1 MGIVP
6 PARPNIPANWQDS
19 PENVGRLPREIVGDF
34 SSLKSLGGAYRL
46 PVAGTLP
53 GGLPGNFNNIKPELD
68 IPYGSVG
75 FSLVCR
81 SVSDFTKILAIIR
94 DYVSMGYTHE
104 LSGEGAGSI
113 TLDRDDPLLLE
124 QLVNTDDVED
134 ILSKDNLWEVYFDG
148 KRRFQWLAQNVSEPM
163 LTDSERRTISLSGNG
178 IASYLEWGLVLPN
191 RLGASK
197 EKIENVAEDFA
208 GQDVETYSR
217 WVDNAGTVAA
227 LSGKAGIT
235 AAAADGLGSY
245 ISTAID
251 YDFTDSGVQA
261 RVQPYIA
268 PDGPGYLRTFLSV
281 ENGSS
286 NYVQIYVTRDPV
298 DVIGEV
304 LMAEV
309 NGPGGLLQVKIDY
322 NPTTQAYWRIQELDS
337 KAIFSYRA
345 ENSTEADWVTFATLD
360 YSFPASPVRLRLR
373 VSAVGGANLTLP
385 KTSYFSEVNMTGV
398 GSAVPPL
405 EKFRRLLLKAQAR
418 GALTYVIPNWTPQAD
433 SMGAAWVGSPTV
445 DATIGANLLEVLKDY
460 CVAQNAD
467 WFMDA
472 DFRLHI
478 RQRVWSESGSDPTAP
493 FHKEDKVIFFEADS
507 QDSKERR
514 RAYSDV
520 RNYVLGATDN
530 GEYVVKSDP
539 ASIAKYQQREV
550 LMSDSLRT
558 QDTPSLETVLSNQL
572 TTSKEGVVSWTLTV
586 PYNRE
591 GKRLYEDYTLG
602 DWVSVQSVD
611 PYRKDVW
618 RIAAI
623 AVQVDSNGHPEVELT
638 LNEKLTPYWHKLQEK
653 IRRVDIR
660 ATSFRPP
667 RKTSADA
674 WGRPS
679 SV

>member
-6 PARPNIPANWQDS
+6 PTRPNIPANWQDS

-34 SSLKSLGGAYRL
+34 SALKSLGGAYRL
-46 PVAGTLP
+46 PVAGILP
-53 GGLPGNFNNIKPELD
+53 GNLPGNFNNIKPERD
-68 IPYGSVG
+68 SPYGSVG
-75 FSLVCR
+75 FALVCR
-81 SVSDFTKILAIIR
+81 SVSDFTKILAIVR

-113 TLDRDDPLLLE
+113 TLNRDDPLLKA
-124 QLVNTDDVED
+124 QLVNTDNVED
-134 ILSKDNLWEVYFDG
+134 ILSEDNLWEVYFDG

-163 LTDSERRTISLSGNG
+163 LTDSESRTISLSGSG
-178 IASYLEWGLVLPN
+178 IASYLEWGLVLPSKI
-191 RLGASK
+191 GADK
-197 EKIENVAEDFA
+197 EKIENVADDFA
-208 GQDVETYSR
+208 SQNVDTYSR
-217 WVDNAGTVAA
+217 WTDNAGTVAA
-227 LSGKAGIT
+227 LSGRAGIT
-235 AAAADGLGSY
+235 ATAAGGLGSY

-251 YDFTDSGVQA
+251 YDFMDSGVQA
-261 RVQPYIA
+261 RVQPHLA
-268 PDGPGYLRTFLSV
+268 PAGPGYIRTFLSV
-281 ENGSS
+281 ENGIS
-286 NYVQIYVTRDPV
+286 NYVQMYVTRDPS
-298 DVIGEV
+298 DVIGDV

-309 NGPGGLLQVKIDY
+309 NGPAGLFQAQVNYD
-322 NPTTQAYWRIQELDS
+322 PSTQAYWRIQELDNE
-337 KAIFSYRA
+337 AIFSYRA
-345 ENSTEADWVTFATLD
+345 ENSTEADWVTLTTLA

-385 KTSYFSEVNMTGV
+385 KTSYFSEVNTSGV
-398 GSAVPPL
+398 GNAVPPL

-418 GALTYVIPNWTPQAD
+418 GTVTHVIPNWTPQAD

-445 DATIGANLLEVLKDY
+445 DATIGANLLEVLRDY
-460 CVAQNAD
+460 CTAQNAD

-520 RNYVLGATDN
+520 RNYVIGATDS
-530 GEYVVKSDP
+530 GDYSVKFDST
-539 ASIAKYQQREV
+539 SIGKYQQREV
-550 LMSDSLRT
+550 LVSDSLRI
-558 QDTPSLETVLSNQL
+558 QDTPSLETVLTNKL
-572 TTSKEGVVSWTLTV
+572 TTSKEGVISWTLTV
-586 PYNRE
+586 PYDRE
-591 GKRLYEDYTLG
+591 GKRLYEDYELG
-602 DWVSVQSVD
+602 DWVSVQSAD
-611 PYRKDVW
+611 PFRMDVW

-623 AVQVDSNGHPEVELT
+623 AVQVDSNGRPVVELT
-638 LNEKLTPYWHKLQEK
+638 LNEKLSPYWHKLAEK

-674 WGRPS
+674 WGRPT